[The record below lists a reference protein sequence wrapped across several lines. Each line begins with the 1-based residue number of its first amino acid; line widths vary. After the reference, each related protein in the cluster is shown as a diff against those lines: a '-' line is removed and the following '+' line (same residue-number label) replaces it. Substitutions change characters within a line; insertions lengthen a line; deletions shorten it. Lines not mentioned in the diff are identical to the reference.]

1 MAALRKIVWRGM
13 GVIAPFLVLA
23 AALALRINDPQLLQ
37 SFRLQIFDQYQHLK
51 PRPYD
56 PQWHVQHETLGVA
69 IVDID
74 EESLARYGQWPWPR
88 DLIARLLGSL
98 QQQGAAGIAIDIVF
112 AEPDRTSLDVVVPR
126 LEQIAAYAALREQ
139 FRLLKERDQT
149 LTSNDDFL
157 AATLKQL
164 PTTVLGITFTN
175 RSGIRQPEL
184 KKGVVYAGSNP
195 FWALQSYPGATPN
208 LAVLE
213 AAASGIGS
221 INVEKDDD
229 GIIRRV
235 PIFFALGTEPDNA
248 KFYPSLVAETLRLV
262 QGENQ
267 SLRIKSADAS
277 GESFFG
283 GGIAGIV
290 KARIGEIDIPTDAA
304 GQVSLWDSGHQP
316 ERYIPAWQVLD
327 QQIDPAKIAGHI
339 LFIGTSAPGLAD
351 IRSSPLEKVIP
362 GVEIHA
368 QIAEQILSRAYLN
381 RPDYAAGLEL
391 CFMALVGLILIIAI
405 RRFNVIIGAGLV
417 LLAMALAFGFSWYAF
432 DRMQLLFDPVYGAL
446 TALAVYLVASMI
458 SFARTE
464 ADKRQV
470 RNAFARYL
478 SPALVEQ
485 LARNPEQLRL
495 GGEMREMTLLFCDIR
510 GFTTISEQFDPAGL
524 TRFINAFLTPMTE
537 IILAHRGTIDKYIGD
552 CIMAFWNAPLDV
564 PDHQASACRAA
575 LQMFVRLRA
584 LNEQLQHEAAT
595 QKRRFIPIQIGAG
608 LNSGPVCVGNMGSDM
623 RFDYSVLGDAVNLAS
638 RLEGQSKTYGV
649 DIVIGENTQSAI
661 RGEFATLPLDVIK
674 VKGKLIPVQIHAL
687 TGDKS
692 LLDSA
697 GFKEHAASH
706 ASMLT
711 AYKGQQWD
719 DCERLCQL
727 LSGAHPEMEGL
738 YALYLQRVA
747 DFRANPPGADWDGV
761 YAATSK

>member
-1 MAALRKIVWRGM
+1 MPVLRKIVNRALC
-13 GVIAPFLVLA
+13 VIAPLLVLA
-23 AALALRINDPQLLQ
+23 AALALRMHDPQLLQ
-37 SFRLQIFDQYQHLK
+37 NFRLQIFDQYQQLK

-56 PQWHVQHETLGVA
+56 PQWHVKLETPGVA

-112 AEPDRTSLDVVVPR
+112 AEPDRTSLDLVVPR
-126 LEQIAAYAALREQ
+126 LEQIDAYAPLREQ
-139 FRLLKERDQT
+139 FRLLKARDQT

-164 PTTVLGITFTN
+164 PTTVLGFAFTN
-175 RSGIRQPEL
+175 RNATRQPEL

-195 FWALQSYPGATPN
+195 FWALTSYPGATPN

-229 GIIRRV
+229 GVIRRL
-235 PIFFALGTEPDNA
+235 PILFALGTAPDSA
-248 KFYPSLVAETLRLV
+248 QFYPSLVAETLRLV
-262 QGENQ
+262 QGANQ

-277 GESFFG
+277 GEAFFG

-290 KARIGEIDIPTDAA
+290 KARIGEIEIPTDAA

-327 QQIDPAKIAGHI
+327 QQIDPAKIAGRI
-339 LFIGTSAPGLAD
+339 LFIGTSAPGLVD

-368 QIAEQILSRAYLN
+368 QIAEQILSNTYLN

-391 CFMALVGLILIIAI
+391 CFIALVGLVLIITI
-405 RRFNVIIGAGLV
+405 RRFNAIAGALLV
-417 LLAMALAFGFSWYAF
+417 LLAITLAFGCSWYAF
-432 DRMQLLFDPVYGAL
+432 DHMQLLFDPVYGAL
-446 TALAVYLVASMI
+446 TALAVYFVASI
-458 SFARTE
+458 INFARIE

-470 RNAFARYL
+470 RSAFGRYL

-485 LARNPEQLRL
+485 LARNPERLRL

-510 GFTTISEQFDPAGL
+510 GFTAISENFDPAGL

-564 PDHQASACRAA
+564 DDHQASACRAA
-575 LQMFVRLRA
+575 LKMFVRLEA
-584 LNEQLQHEAAT
+584 LNAQMQREAVAENR
-595 QKRRFIPIQIGAG
+595 KFIPIQIGTG
-608 LNSGPVCVGNMGSDM
+608 LNTGPVCVGNMGSDM
-623 RFDYSVLGDAVNLAS
+623 RFDYSVLGDAVNLAA
-638 RLEGQSKTYGV
+638 RLEGQSKNYGV
-649 DIVIGENTQSAI
+649 DIVIGENTESAI
-661 RGEFATLPLDVIK
+661 RGEFATLALDIIK
-674 VKGKLIPVQIHAL
+674 VKGKQIPVRIHAL
-687 TGDKS
+687 LGEKS
-692 LLDSA
+692 LLESPS
-697 GFKEHAASH
+697 FKEHAVQH
-706 ASMLT
+706 ASMLS
-711 AYKGQQWD
+711 AYQSQHWD
-719 DCERLCQL
+719 ECARLCQWL
-727 LSGAHPEMEGL
+727 AGAHPEMAGL
-738 YALYLQRVA
+738 YALYTQRVA
-747 DFRANPPGADWDGV
+747 GFRASPPGTDWDGV
-761 YAATSK
+761 YSATSK